1 MTWNNFQPPMLNS
14 TPVPNKLARTSL
26 ILGLFG
32 WLFYLL
38 QWCFDLTFGLLL
50 AAFTAGS
57 SAICSSVL
65 DFLPF
70 ALWLVGIVSGHVA
83 LGQIR
88 QTGAPGRA
96 GAVWGLVLG
105 YVGLAFTVLFIVII
119 IILVVTGVGAGL
131 LYKINPSLPKY

>member
-1 MTWNNFQPPMLNS
+1 MLNS
-14 TPVPNKLARTSL
+14 TPVPNKLARTSP
-26 ILGLFG
+26 ILGLLG

-70 ALWLVGIVSGHVA
+70 ALWLVGIVAGHVA

-88 QTGAPGRA
+88 HTGALGRSRA
-96 GAVWGLVLG
+96 LWGLVLG
-105 YVGLAFTVLFIVII
+105 YVGMAFTLLFFVII
-119 IILVVTGVGAGL
+119 IILIGTGIGAGL
-131 LYKINPSLPKY
+131 LFKINPALPRYFHVF

>member
-1 MTWNNFQPPMLNS
+1 MKVGVTANPPIMDS
-14 TPVPNKLARTSL
+14 RPAPNKLAKTSL
-26 ILGLFG
+26 VLGILG

-38 QWCFDLTFGLLL
+38 QFCFDLTIGLLL
-50 AAFTAGS
+50 ASVTVGL

-70 ALWLVGIVSGHVA
+70 ALWLAGILAGHAA

-96 GAVWGLVLG
+96 EWA
-105 YVGLAFTVLFIVII
+105 
-119 IILVVTGVGAGL
+119 AGL
-131 LYKINPSLPKY
+131 RITAGSADGLPVRCLTG